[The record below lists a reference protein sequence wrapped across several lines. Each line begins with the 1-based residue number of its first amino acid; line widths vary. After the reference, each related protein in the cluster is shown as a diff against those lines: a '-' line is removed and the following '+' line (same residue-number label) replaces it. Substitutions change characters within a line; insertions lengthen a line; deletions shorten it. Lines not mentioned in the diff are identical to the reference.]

1 MYSSFVFVCSPLDY
15 FPIMSCELLMKH
27 GFNVSKADRSVNYGV
42 WLASI
47 ITQGKLNDGWDIE
60 RTCLNEMEIDYV
72 QRDD

>member
-1 MYSSFVFVCSPLDY
+1 
-15 FPIMSCELLMKH
+15 MKH